1 MQYDNEEEKRMNKET
16 IIRKITSRKFWIAL
30 VAFVTA
36 LLTAFNVPDASAAQ
50 ITSIIMAFGSLIAY
64 IFAEGWTDA
73 ANANTK

>member
-1 MQYDNEEEKRMNKET
+1 MNKET

-50 ITSIIMAFGSLIAY
+50 ITSIIMAFGSHYHGFWISDCLY
-64 IFAEGWTDA
+64 LR
-73 ANANTK
+73 